1 MNTNCVQGSD
11 VNPEDRKE
19 ERRPRSY
26 PGSEDLTKRFIR
38 IAPTTCQFL
47 KTAESMTFFFQD
59 SKSQSDVIRYND
71 SFLSMQQVLLLHFY
85 TQL

>member
-26 PGSEDLTKRFIR
+26 PRSEDLTKRFIR

-47 KTAESMTFFFQD
+47 KTAESMTFFFRIA
-59 SKSQSDVIRYND
+59 KAN
-71 SFLSMQQVLLLHFY
+71 LM
-85 TQL
+85 